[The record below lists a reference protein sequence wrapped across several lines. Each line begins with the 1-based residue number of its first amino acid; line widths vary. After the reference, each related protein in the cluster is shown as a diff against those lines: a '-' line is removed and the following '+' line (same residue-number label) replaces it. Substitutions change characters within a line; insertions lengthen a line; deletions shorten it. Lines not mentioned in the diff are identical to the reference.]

1 MPLFY
6 YDFTALMVTFVTPL
20 AQIRALLPSSVM
32 HPLRLTPWHGVTLFA
47 AFEYRDTDIGPYNE
61 FGVVFPITLYKPAPV
76 LTGLLNAMSGGLTTY
91 VRHLPVTTEVARD
104 LGVEHAGYPKFL
116 ADIIFERHEDWI
128 ECRVAKGDSHV
139 LTLSARECPL
149 QEADRMHFH
158 MVNVHNDRILY
169 GMASLHLQRIG
180 VSRNSSDVRL
190 ELGNHPMAQE
200 LRRLGLGRM
209 IDYRYCPEGQLILNS
224 VLESFALS

>member
-1 MPLFY
+1 M
-6 YDFTALMVTFVTPL
+6 
-20 AQIRALLPSSVM
+20 
-32 HPLRLTPWHGVTLFA
+32 
-47 AFEYRDTDIGPYNE
+47 
-61 FGVVFPITLYKPAPV
+61 
-76 LTGLLNAMSGGLTTY
+76 TY

-116 ADIIFERHEDWI
+116 ADITFDRHEGWI
-128 ECRVAKGDSHV
+128 ECHLAEGDSHI

-149 QEADRMHFH
+149 QEADRMRYH

-169 GMASLHLQRIG
+169 GMASVHLQRMG
-180 VSRNSSDVRL
+180 VSRNPSDVCL
-190 ELGNHPMAQE
+190 ELGNHSIAQE

-224 VLESFALS
+224 VLESYDLS